1 MVYRKVSSLFLSF
14 FISLSMML
22 GVLSHNTF
30 AAAGDYDSTVYLDI
44 LLCQELLSREGRLL
58 QFTTKLRSLL
68 H

>member
-30 AAAGDYDSTVYLDI
+30 AAAGNYDSTVYLAVPRTTVKGGETFTI
-44 LLCQELLSREGRLL
+44 YNKVKVSSSLSD
-58 QFTTKLRSLL
+58 
-68 H
+68 